1 MKTTFPGC
9 LLMLLLSIFFLQPAP
24 ARGDIPQAGI
34 EDRTGST
41 VPLDLSFFDE
51 QGQKETLG
59 AIVNKPVILSFAY
72 YTCPNFCNEFL
83 GNVADALD
91 RTDSVAGKDYTAVTV
106 SFDGNDTPQAA
117 LKKKNNYISSFTKPF
132 PAEGWRFLTGHSE
145 DIKALASAV
154 GFSFNREEKDSAFRH
169 PVALIV
175 LSPKGRIIRYL
186 LGDRFIPA
194 DIDMAIYEAR
204 EERIG
209 ATIPTALS
217 FCYTYDPKRHA
228 YVFSFLKASGFLI
241 MSGAA
246 VFFIYLAASKRNKDK
261 EAD

>member
-9 LLMLLLSIFFLQPAP
+9 LLMLLLSIFLLQPAL
-24 ARGDIPQAGI
+24 ASGDNPQAGI

-51 QGQKETLG
+51 EGRKDTLG
-59 AIVNKPVILSFAY
+59 SLIDRPAILSFAY

-91 RTDSVAGKDYTAVTV
+91 RTGSIAGKDYTAITV
-106 SFDGNDTPQAA
+106 SFDENDRPQNA

-132 PAEGWRFLTGHSE
+132 PAEGWRFLTGDRES
-145 DIKALASAV
+145 IKALASAV
-154 GFSFNREEKDSAFRH
+154 GFSFNREEKNSAFRH

-186 LGDRFIPA
+186 NGDRFIPS
-194 DIDMAIYEAR
+194 DIDMAISEAR

-209 ATIPTALS
+209 ATIPTALF
-217 FCYTYDPKRHA
+217 FCYTYDPKKHA

-241 MSGAA
+241 LCSAA
-246 VFFIYLAASKRNKDK
+246 VFFIYLAASKRNKEGD
-261 EAD
+261 